1 MNTEKVD
8 NYIQIGL
15 LIIAFASVF
24 SPVIVTIINSIHDTH
39 LKKLEN
45 INKVKQEVLSE
56 FSKNVTS
63 LFGSQYY
70 ETEFY
75 QSLNKVYIYFNVDEK
90 LINKLITDASKM
102 NNVEFNKLVN
112 QVIRDLSKQLK
123 YK

>member
-1 MNTEKVD
+1 MNTDKID

-39 LKKLEN
+39 VRKLEN
-45 INKVKQEVLSE
+45 INKAKQDVLSE

-63 LFGSQYY
+63 LFGSQYF
-70 ETEFY
+70 EAEFY
-75 QSLNKVYIYFNVDEK
+75 QSLNKLYIYFNVDEK
-90 LINKLITDASKM
+90 LINKLLTEHKGM
-102 NNVEFNKLVN
+102 NNIEFNKLVS
-112 QVIRDLSKQLK
+112 QIIYDLSKQLK

>member
-1 MNTEKVD
+1 LNTEKVD

>member
-1 MNTEKVD
+1 MNTDKID

-39 LKKLEN
+39 VRKLEN
-45 INKVKQEVLSE
+45 IDKAKQDVLSE

-63 LFGSQYY
+63 LFGSQYF
-70 ETEFY
+70 EAEFY
-75 QSLNKVYIYFNVDEK
+75 QSLNKLYIYFNVDEK
-90 LINKLITDASKM
+90 LINKLLTEHKGM
-102 NNVEFNKLVN
+102 NNIEFNKLVS
-112 QVIRDLSKQLK
+112 QIIYDLSKQLK